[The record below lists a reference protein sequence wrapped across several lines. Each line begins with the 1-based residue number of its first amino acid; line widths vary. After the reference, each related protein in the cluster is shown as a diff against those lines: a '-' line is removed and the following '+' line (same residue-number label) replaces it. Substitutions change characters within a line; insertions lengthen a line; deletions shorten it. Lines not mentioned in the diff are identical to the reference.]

1 MQNPIIYGYFD
12 GQEDYLDINN
22 LYLVCSKDENNN
34 KTYFLAEKYND
45 EDDHEIL
52 TTNFQK
58 IYLDL
63 KTYDCNYKEI
73 DYRISVNQ
81 IGEEEQVYIHDYT
94 PVKSLLCGN
103 VETNINE
110 LITNYEN
117 NKQQVKVK
125 KHNR

>member
-1 MQNPIIYGYFD
+1 M
-12 GQEDYLDINN
+12 
-22 LYLVCSKDENNN
+22 VCSKDENNN

-45 EDDHEIL
+45 EDDHKIL

-63 KTYDCNYKEI
+63 KTYDCNYKET

-81 IGEEEQVYIHDYT
+81 IGGEEQVYIYDYT
-94 PVKSLLCGN
+94 PVKNLLCGN
-103 VETNINE
+103 VEININE

-117 NKQQVKVK
+117 SKQQSKVK
-125 KHNR
+125 KHSR

>member
-63 KTYDCNYKEI
+63 KTYDCNYK
-73 DYRISVNQ
+73 
-81 IGEEEQVYIHDYT
+81 
-94 PVKSLLCGN
+94 
-103 VETNINE
+103 
-110 LITNYEN
+110 
-117 NKQQVKVK
+117 
-125 KHNR
+125 